1 MELEMARKQIKTIH
15 LERQPHRD
23 AKQRLHLAY
32 TYLIEESQTR
42 KPHLHE
48 EEKTQTYQEVKS

>member
-1 MELEMARKQIKTIH
+1 MARKQIKTIH

-32 TYLIEESQTR
+32 TYLIEERQTR
-42 KPHLHE
+42 KPHSHE
-48 EEKTQTYQEVKS
+48 EEKRQTYQEVKL